1 MDTVGLRAT
10 GARTTL
16 SSFPGLDVRTAPE
29 GETVFWTDSSDET
42 KTHRI
47 ASPGTLAGVTDVESE
62 SPGVIIQGKGWA
74 RWAQTVA
81 VRRRCSRFARSF
93 GSRPSESSWSK

>member
-29 GETVFWTDSSDET
+29 GEPVFWTVSSGET

-81 VRRRCSRFARSF
+81 MRPRVVRSRLLHSMMA
-93 GSRPSESSWSK
+93 